1 MRAHVCM
8 FSRCV
13 AENLGDVAFVK
24 HTTVFDN
31 MQGESD
37 PVSQSNPTQ
46 PVCLYG
52 NKCVCVVRITN
63 AITVPVSRLGTQIGC
78 EGVEN

>member
-1 MRAHVCM
+1 M

-37 PVSQSNPTQ
+37 TVSQSNPTQ
-46 PVCLYG
+46 PVCLYVTSV
-52 NKCVCVVRITN
+52 CVCVVRITN
-63 AITVPVSRLGTQIGC
+63 AITVPVSRLGTLPIFAD
-78 EGVEN
+78 EGVEVWEN